1 LVLWN
6 ASNGDGEMTILVD
19 ALTVVYNAGSPVER
33 VALRDIR
40 LFAADGSCVAVVGMT
55 GSGKSTLAQ
64 TLNGLITPAA
74 GRVVVDDLELTAR
87 GLRGGELRELRR
99 RVGLLFQ
106 FPEGQLFAPTIGED
120 VAFGPCQLK
129 VKPREARERA
139 RWALR
144 AVALPD
150 DEAFLARSP
159 FALSSG
165 QRRRVALAGA
175 LAMRPRALV
184 LDEPS
189 AGLDAEGREEIYAT
203 LRELRRQE
211 GLTLII
217 ISHDMSEVAALAEQ
231 VYVLRDGRL
240 VMNGTPDEIFQRSE
254 ELAACGLMTPP
265 LAQVASLARERGL
278 LPAEPGALTVMA
290 LDEAVAEA
298 LKANACPRM
307 KRMGRVTQGERTV
320 TAPLAPLG
328 DDERHAG

>member
-1 LVLWN
+1 
-6 ASNGDGEMTILVD
+6 MTILVD
-19 ALTVVYNAGSPVER
+19 ALTVIYNAGSPTER
-33 VALRDIR
+33 VALRDIH
-40 LFAADGSCVAVVGMT
+40 LFAAEGSCVAIVGMT

-64 TLNGLITPAA
+64 SFNGLLTPTA

-87 GLRGGELRELRR
+87 GLHGKELRELRR

-120 VAFGPCQLK
+120 VTFGPRQLK
-129 VKPREARERA
+129 MNPREARKRA
-139 RWALR
+139 RWALQ

-150 DEAFLARSP
+150 DDDFLARSP
-159 FALSSG
+159 FALSGG
-165 QRRRVALAGA
+165 QRRRVALAGV

-231 VYVLRDGRL
+231 VFVLRDGRL
-240 VMNGTPDEIFQRSE
+240 RLSGTPNEVFQRGE
-254 ELAACGLMTPP
+254 ELTDCGLLPPP
-265 LAQVASLARERGL
+265 LAQVAGLAHARGL
-278 LPAEPGALTVMA
+278 LAAEPNNFSPASLS
-290 LDEAVAEA
+290 EAVASSLMAET
-298 LKANACPRM
+298 NPRI
-307 KRMGRVTQGERTV
+307 ERILPDER
-320 TAPLAPLG
+320 AISRPLAPLG
-328 DDERHAG
+328 GEERHAG